1 MEPYLAL
8 CIDFLRNLREIFN
21 MKKYKNILKNR
32 EDAAKK
38 LYDVIPM
45 QKLKDENWKL
55 IAVSKGGL
63 DLAYHIR
70 GKFKNSINI
79 LFSEAIMAPNNSEC
93 EIARVCESEEIVINE
108 KLVSSFEIKY
118 DYIYGEARR
127 KHEEKILSYI
137 YQYRKGLPFV
147 SMQNQVVLLID
158 EGSETGLKFLTALKT
173 ILAQRP
179 KAIYIAV
186 PVIPSDVLEFL
197 EPFADDLFFLHS
209 IDDYV
214 ETALYYEELEN
225 IDEDR
230 IEKILGEKNE
240 I

>member
-1 MEPYLAL
+1 
-8 CIDFLRNLREIFN
+8 

-38 LYDVIPM
+38 LQDVVPM

-55 IAVSKGGL
+55 VAVSRGGL
-63 DLAYHIR
+63 ELAYHLR
-70 GKFKNSINI
+70 GKYKNSVDF

-108 KLVSSFEIKY
+108 NLVSAFEIKY
-118 DYIYGEARR
+118 DYIYGEAHR

-137 YQYRKGLPFV
+137 YQYRKGRSFA
-147 SMQNQVVLLID
+147 SMNNQVVLLVD
-158 EGSETGLKFLTALKT
+158 EGSETGLKFLTALKM
-173 ILAQRP
+173 ILAMKP
-179 KAIYIAV
+179 KAVYIAV
-186 PVIPSDVLEFL
+186 PVIPSDVLAFL
-197 EPFADDLFFLHS
+197 EQFTDNIFFLYN

-214 ETALYYEELEN
+214 ETSLYYEELEKV
-225 IDEDR
+225 DEDT